1 MNIKIYY
8 CVVWN
13 YKPSAVSLAAELK
26 ASFGVDSEL
35 ISGEK
40 GDFEVVVDGKTVFS
54 KKKLSRF
61 PEPGEVT
68 ETLREWILN
77 YSYVIKR
84 LLNCNVSYI
93 LTKTSSLYLL
103 ICKTQFSNI
112 S

>member
-35 ISGEK
+35 LSGEK
-40 GDFEVVVDGKTVFS
+40 GDFEVIVDGKTVFS

-68 ETLREWILN
+68 ETLREWILKWKLCLQKT
-77 YSYVIKR
+77 IK
-84 LLNCNVSYI
+84 L
-93 LTKTSSLYLL
+93 
-103 ICKTQFSNI
+103 QFLMHSQVNQKFYTC
-112 S
+112 